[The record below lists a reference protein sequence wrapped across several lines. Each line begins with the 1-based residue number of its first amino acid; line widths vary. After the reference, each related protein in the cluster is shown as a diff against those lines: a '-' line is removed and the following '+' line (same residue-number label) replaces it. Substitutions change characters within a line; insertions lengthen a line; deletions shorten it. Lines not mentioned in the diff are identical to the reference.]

1 MSLKPIIN
9 SGQNDGNNTQSF
21 TTESIANR
29 MLYDTL
35 QTRALVNKGKKVIKD
50 PYGIIPNGIY
60 KVFKL
65 EKNVKLA
72 SIITCLVFFFL
83 SLIATILFATT
94 PQLFLSN
101 NSNQKIKWG
110 WYIIPSVI
118 MLLSAYTTIIELI
131 ELIGISKSVVVYRDS
146 IKMGAISTPPFITL
160 LYRKLILKQVRRTWL
175 VVAILFYVGLFT
187 LTFWALKD
195 VKWRQLDFKT
205 WIHSSFP
212 NPNLVVYILC
222 GLMSAVLISYI
233 AFTIFRKKRTI
244 DIQSFFGTE
253 VMDYN
258 ELQEKKSKAH
268 RFYAKIF
275 FLSILL
281 LLLLPFII
289 YIIVKKIRR
298 SK

>member
-83 SLIATILFATT
+83 SLIAIILFATT

-101 NSNQKIKWG
+101 TSSQKIKWG

-131 ELIGISKSVVVYRDS
+131 ELIGI
-146 IKMGAISTPPFITL
+146 
-160 LYRKLILKQVRRTWL
+160 
-175 VVAILFYVGLFT
+175 LFYVGLFT

-205 WIHSSFP
+205 WIHSWFP

-222 GLMSAVLISYI
+222 GLMSVVLISYI

>member
-101 NSNQKIKWG
+101 TSNQKIKWG

-175 VVAILFYVGLFT
+175 VIAILFYVGLFT

-212 NPNLVVYILC
+212 NSNLVVYILC
-222 GLMSAVLISYI
+222 GLMSVVLISYI
-233 AFTIFRKKRTI
+233 AFTIFRKKRQLIFNHFLVQKLWIIMNFKKKNLKHI
-244 DIQSFFGTE
+244 DFMQKYFS
-253 VMDYN
+253 
-258 ELQEKKSKAH
+258 
-268 RFYAKIF
+268 
-275 FLSILL
+275 
-281 LLLLPFII
+281 
-289 YIIVKKIRR
+289 
-298 SK
+298 